1 MLVIGLFRQS
11 IELEQALA
19 ELEKNMIPKE
29 QVLVTFMDKKNN
41 EHKHRPHAFEI
52 GICFGTAGAV
62 IGATCGFA
70 LTLGPIIW
78 GLIGAFIG
86 YWIGVGIY
94 FLINKGK
101 SSSPLLHEVTVIIQ
115 CTEEQFLHISNLLWK
130 YEPLSIGHHP
140 Q

>member
-1 MLVIGLFRQS
+1 MLVIGLFKQS

-19 ELEKNMIPKE
+19 ELEKNMIPRE

-41 EHKHRPHAFEI
+41 ERLHKPHPFEI

-78 GLIGAFIG
+78 GLIGVTVG
-86 YWIGVGIY
+86 YLFGVGIY
-94 FLINKGK
+94 FLVNKEK
-101 SSSPLLHEVTVIIQ
+101 ESSRLLHEVTVIIQ
-115 CTEEQFLHISNLLWK
+115 CKEEQFIHISNLLWK
-130 YEPLSIGHHP
+130 YKALSIGHHP
-140 Q
+140 

>member
-1 MLVIGLFRQS
+1 M
-11 IELEQALA
+11 
-19 ELEKNMIPKE
+19 
-29 QVLVTFMDKKNN
+29 
-41 EHKHRPHAFEI
+41 
-52 GICFGTAGAV
+52 
-62 IGATCGFA
+62 
-70 LTLGPIIW
+70 TLGPIIW

-94 FLINKGK
+94 FFINKGK

-115 CTEEQFLHISNLLWK
+115 CKEEQFLHISNLLWK